1 MQQQNRQNSGKFMV
15 ANSKI
20 KHKFEIMLEVI
31 RGLKL
36 DFVSLLFYCMT
47 KYPLHVI
54 SSQNTR

>member
-1 MQQQNRQNSGKFMV
+1 MV

-31 RGLKL
+31 RGVKL

-47 KYPLHVI
+47 KYPLLEFHRKIQDKIHYTSLDVY
-54 SSQNTR
+54 